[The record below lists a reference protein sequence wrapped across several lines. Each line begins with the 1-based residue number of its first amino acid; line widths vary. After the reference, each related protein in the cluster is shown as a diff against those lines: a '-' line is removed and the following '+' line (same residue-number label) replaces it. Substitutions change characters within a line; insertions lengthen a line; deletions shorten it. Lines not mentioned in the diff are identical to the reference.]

1 MTTFLDI
8 TYELLIVPDD
18 SAISTDDR
26 IGVGF
31 QYAGTWS
38 VVYLSRGRHPG
49 AAYNPATDRAISTH
63 AMECGGNFVVHMH
76 TEDRAAIG
84 HAHAALASWYAAERE
99 RGQMPDVV
107 AFELEEHLD
116 VLAHWAA
123 GGKWEVVIPRIGA
136 PTLQVGDFSTPA
148 AAWTAA
154 ESGRVWD
161 LAGIDPKEWDL
172 DLNDLYVHSTPLAD
186 LHPIAQLPD

>member
-1 MTTFLDI
+1 MTTFLNI
-8 TYELLIVPDD
+8 TYELLIAPDD
-18 SAISTDDR
+18 PAISRDDR
-26 IGVGF
+26 IRVGF

-38 VVYLSRGRHPG
+38 VVYLGRGHHPG
-49 AAYNPATDRAISTH
+49 AVYNPATDRAISTH

-76 TEDRAAIG
+76 TEDRAAIA
-84 HAHAALASWYAAERE
+84 HAHAALAPWYAAERE
-99 RGQMPDVV
+99 RGQMPDEV

-136 PTLQVGDFSTPA
+136 PTLQVGDFPTPA
-148 AAWTAA
+148 AAWAAA

-161 LAGIDPKEWDL
+161 LAGIDPEEWDL
-172 DLNDLYVHSTPLAD
+172 GLHDLFVSSTPLD
-186 LHPIAQLPD
+186 QGSV